1 MSLAYLARL
10 FPIMDNGGGG
20 QDIRVYYHIP
30 KLIFGAISGALTGL
44 FALGN
49 LASP

>member
-1 MSLAYLARL
+1 MNLVYLARL
-10 FPIMDNGGGG
+10 FLIMDSGGGG
-20 QDIRVYYHIP
+20 QDIRVYYYIP
-30 KLIFGAISGALTGL
+30 KLIFGAISGALTAL